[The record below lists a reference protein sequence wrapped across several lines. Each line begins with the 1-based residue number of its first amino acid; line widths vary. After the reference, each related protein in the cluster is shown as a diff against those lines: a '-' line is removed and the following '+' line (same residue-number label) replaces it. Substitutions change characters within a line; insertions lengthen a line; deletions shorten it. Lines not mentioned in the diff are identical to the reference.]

1 MGARI
6 HGAPRRGDSARA
18 AREIFYSARAWAK
31 LNDLVA
37 TRTYLQHLGAIAG
50 RIGHSEGLSPDRIP
64 DGRDG
69 AVNGWPLWVWDR
81 AYAEVSA

>member
-1 MGARI
+1 MGI
-6 HGAPRRGDSARA
+6 EMDEPAPLDHRLPR
-18 AREIFYSARAWAK
+18 WAK

-50 RIGHSEGLSPDRIP
+50 RIGRSEGLSPDRIP